1 MNPHKQN
8 RMRQMTGLC
17 AVFSCISTVV
27 MSGFCIATLAINQAD
42 QKQELIKLKM
52 LHAAVVSVTEAS
64 CAFDGQTIAWN
75 SLVLHAGSN
84 LKERSRFRSAF
95 AQQSRLA
102 AEAME
107 SVLQQGRDVGLP
119 IECAENAADSY
130 ADTNTAWEDRMSELR
145 IMNGGNP
152 TIETLRE
159 LDRAVNPQLQ
169 QTSFRLESVAKLWS
183 DTAATLGT
191 EYVSQ
196 SVASIGRMK
205 AWLEILALITTA
217 FVLATAVLAVLWK
230 EGAKNDRT

>member
-42 QKQELIKLKM
+42 QKHELLKLKK
-52 LHAAVVSVTEAS
+52 LNAAVASVTDAS
-64 CAFDGQTIAWN
+64 CACDGQTIAWN

-107 SVLQQGRDVGLP
+107 TLLQQGRDVGLP
-119 IECAENAADSY
+119 IESAETAAESY

-159 LDRAVNPQLQ
+159 LDRAVNPLLQ

-217 FVLATAVLAVLWK
+217 FVLATAVIAVLWK
-230 EGAKNDRT
+230 EGARNDRT